1 MERKNKGGR
10 PKSSRV
16 QKKSRAV
23 TVRYSALQY
32 DMVRT
37 GRGPRDSAH

>member
-1 MERKNKGGR
+1 MEQKNIGGR

-16 QKKSRAV
+16 LKKSRAV

-32 DMVRT
+32 DIVRH
-37 GRGPRDSAH
+37 RARRRDSAH